1 MTPITPVLAF
11 GPLGTT
17 EMVIIF
23 LLILILFGAKKLP
36 TFARSLGKSMGEF
49 RKAKDEFER
58 ELNVGEDEVRTTP
71 RLREPV
77 GRQPVEP
84 PAAAESAAETA
95 ADSPPKDKQPA
106 DHSAAP

>member
-1 MTPITPVLAF
+1 MNSLAPVLAL
-11 GPLGTT
+11 PIGTP

-23 LLILILFGAKKLP
+23 LLVLILFGAKKLP
-36 TFARSLGKSMGEF
+36 TFARSLGKSMSEF

-58 ELNVGEDEVRTTP
+58 ELTVSDDEVRSTP

-84 PAAAESAAETA
+84 PAAAETSNQEV
-95 ADSPPKDKQPA
+95 KEVEKEKQPA